1 MKCIKVFSSAFL
13 LLGWAAIG
21 STAGYA
27 ETLSQEAG
35 VTVVRGEDS
44 ADRSAQRQTTRGRA
58 GVVVF
63 RGQSSAA
70 PAAQS
75 APTAVYQE
83 PPRQIVGGENLWI
96 HDPQSGDVT
105 ACSLRYD
112 FYGNRTVRCSSDRY

>member
-21 STAGYA
+21 STTGVA
-27 ETLSQEAG
+27 ETLSQESG
-35 VTVVRGEDS
+35 VTVVRGDDS
-44 ADRSAQRQTTRGRA
+44 AETAAQRQTTRGRA

-70 PAAQS
+70 PAPHS
-75 APTAVYQE
+75 PPTVVHQE
-83 PPRQIVGGENLWI
+83 PPKQVVGGENLWI
-96 HDPQSGDVT
+96 RDTQSGEVT

-112 FYGNRTVRCSSDRY
+112 FYGNRTVRCSPDRY